1 MILLTGKAKKSKGFL
16 LLEVMVSVSILS
28 LGVLLILNSF
38 IRPMRAM
45 EFSKDYF
52 RAGLLL
58 DQKVF
63 ELYNSDIQEGCSKGA
78 FSGFNEKFFW
88 EMDVSK
94 KEINLKVFWNEKD
107 KEGDLT
113 VLAYL

>member
-1 MILLTGKAKKSKGFL
+1 MSLTGKARKSKGFL

-63 ELYNSDIQEGCSKGA
+63 ELYNSDTHEGCSKGV
-78 FSGFNEKFFW
+78 FSDFNEKFSW
-88 EMDVSK
+88 EMDVDK
-94 KEINLKVFWNEKD
+94 KEVNLKVFWNEED
-107 KEGDLT
+107 REGDLT